1 MDGVGEPHVAVQP
14 SELVNNIERAPA
26 KARQAI
32 AFLRDR
38 LREVG
43 VQPQTKPAGERG
55 RLSHELR
62 ADRKRAARRHHDGDP
77 VTVVQPGHHRL
88 GRREDRVGAL
98 DDVVRRQAP
107 GALAEVHRTT
117 GKVESNANGSS
128 CRRDGVEDRVVA
140 MRHDIVV
147 VGDRRR
153 PAQRQLGQADRC
165 RYANVLDRNTRPDR
179 VELLE
184 PREQVAAGGTP
195 RVSHWYRWWWV
206 LTRPAV
212 TMPPSQAITS
222 SPDLGAIAPI
232 SVITPD
238 RKSVV

>member
-1 MDGVGEPHVAVQP
+1 M
-14 SELVNNIERAPA
+14 
-26 KARQAI
+26 
-32 AFLRDR
+32 
-38 LREVG
+38 
-43 VQPQTKPAGERG
+43 QPQTKPAGERRG
-55 RLSHELR
+55 LSHELR
-62 ADRKRAARRHHDGDP
+62 ADRERAARRHHDGDP

-140 MRHDIVV
+140 VRHDVVV

-165 RYANVLDRNTRPDR
+165 RYANVLDGNTRPDR

-184 PREQVAAGGTP
+184 PREQVAAGGTTASQPLVQVVVGIDKASCDDASVTGDHLITRP
-195 RVSHWYRWWWV
+195 RGDSADLGDHSAFDSYV
-206 LTRPAV
+206 TRPAR
-212 TMPPSQAITS
+212 PSQNLPCGHAM
-222 SPDLGAIAPI
+222 
-232 SVITPD
+232 
-238 RKSVV
+238 